1 LNEPA
6 ELPPA
11 TGELRQLQLLE
22 LQVLTDFARL
32 CERNGLRYFLVY
44 GTLLG
49 AVRHRGFIPWD
60 DDIDVAMPRDDLQRL
75 GAILSADSEAR
86 YMLQSYRTTPHYPN
100 VFPKLALVGTRLHR
114 SDDPDQSFERGVGID
129 VFPLDGAPASPR
141 ARRVRRLIVRAFQV
155 QLSLRKTT
163 AGRRRPRLNR
173 RLVGL
178 VPTRLAAAL
187 YERTV
192 AAWPPSAASAW
203 ICAGPYPKRQTFP
216 SAWFGDGTGVKFE
229 EVEFCA
235 PVEWDAYLTQ
245 VYGEYMRYPAEDKR
259 VSQHN
264 FVRIDFGDRP
274 PVAVAEPEDGP

>member
-1 LNEPA
+1 MSDPA

-32 CERNGLRYFLVY
+32 CERNGLRYFLAY

-60 DDIDVAMPRDDLQRL
+60 DDIDVAMPRDDLQCL
-75 GAILSADSEAR
+75 ADILSRESDAR
-86 YMLQSYRTTPHYPN
+86 YILQSYRTTEHYPN
-100 VFPKLALVGTRLHR
+100 VFPKLALRGTRLHR
-114 SDDPDQSFERGVGID
+114 SDDPVQSFERGVGID
-129 VFPLDGAPASPR
+129 VFPLDGAPSSSL
-141 ARRVRRLIVRAFQV
+141 ARRFRRLIVRAFQV
-155 QLSLRKTT
+155 RLSLRKTRS
-163 AGRRRPRLNR
+163 GRRPPRMNR
-173 RLVGL
+173 RLISL
-178 VPTRLAAAL
+178 VPVALFAAL

-192 AAWPPSAASAW
+192 AAWPASTTSAW

-216 SAWFGDGTGVKFE
+216 SAWFGEGARIKFE
-229 EVEFCA
+229 GVDFAA

-259 VSQHN
+259 VSQHS
-264 FVRIDFGDRP
+264 FVGVDLGDVP
-274 PVAVAEPEDGP
+274 ATPVAEPQAGH